1 MVKCPAGPHRPD
13 GIGNICRTWL
23 AAGPVLLSVDDEF
36 EDSLFDVLTQTGPI
50 NDVPRTPWSFQFVAD
65 EQTDVLTAV
74 SQYQVLS
81 FTLTH
86 THTHTHTHR
95 RMLLFLGCGLSARHV
110 DNVTSTHS
118 HTRNSAVAV
127 KPRDALV
134 QYVMALLTSKTR
146 SPPISVTTPNSVVQ
160 MVCRT

>member
-81 FTLTH
+81 FTLTQTH
-86 THTHTHTHR
+86 THTHTHTQTHVVISRLWSVCQTCRQRDINSQSHKKLSCR
-95 RMLLFLGCGLSARHV
+95 RQTARRTCAIC
-110 DNVTSTHS
+110 DG
-118 HTRNSAVAV
+118 VA
-127 KPRDALV
+127 DL
-134 QYVMALLTSKTR
+134 
-146 SPPISVTTPNSVVQ
+146 
-160 MVCRT
+160 